1 VSPLHSP
8 AARRFALLVNLSV
21 LWKVAALA
29 VFLVLVV
36 RFAGGAPP

>member
-1 VSPLHSP
+1 MSPLRN
-8 AARRFALLVNLSV
+8 AASRRFAWLLNLSV

-36 RFAGGAPP
+36 RLTGGAPP